1 MQGETLKN
9 ERAAVFL
16 NRSALCLLILPV
28 ACLVWALQAYP
39 PQDAYWLSF
48 VFATFVWPFA
58 GILFIVSAGFHTG
71 TPGQQPKKRAGWRA
85 AHGH

>member
-1 MQGETLKN
+1 MQAETLKN
-9 ERAAVFL
+9 ARAAVFL
-16 NRSALCLLILPV
+16 HRSALCLLMLPA
-28 ACLVWALQAYP
+28 ACLLWALQAYP

-58 GILFIVSAGFHTG
+58 GILFIVSAGLHDG
-71 TPGQQPKKRAGWRA
+71 TVRQRPKKRAGWHA